1 MSNENEIDVS
11 HTIVPKSDQLNA
23 DDLITGPIL
32 FTIQGVKLTQNSEQS
47 VIIAIDGGRQPFKP
61 CKSMRRVLIKLWG
74 KNAAEW
80 VGKAFVLYCEPSVK
94 WAGQEVGGI
103 RISHM
108 SHINGTQK
116 MMLTMSKTRR
126 SEFTV
131 LELKPNNQGQ

>member
-1 MSNENEIDVS
+1 MSNENNDIDVS

-23 DDLITGPIL
+23 DDMITGAIL
-32 FTIQGVKLTQNSEQS
+32 FTIQGIKLTQDPNQP
-47 VIIAIDGGRQPFKP
+47 IIIGIDGGKQPYKP

-74 KNAAEW
+74 KNANNW
-80 VGKAFVLYCEPSVK
+80 VGRSLVLYCDPNVTFGKEK
-94 WAGQEVGGI
+94 VGGI

-116 MMLTMSKTRR
+116 MMLTTSRMRR

-131 LELKPNNQGQ
+131 TELKPNN